1 MKDLI
6 QKFNKNVL
14 NESSLSRLHQ
24 HISEHECAVI
34 SAWRDDTSDMSKCGD
49 SAIVGDKN
57 EARGKNLKA
66 TLLQKGYGV
75 TAIDGSYIENF
86 GDKDVSKHV
95 EVKED
100 SLFVANLNDSSD
112 FAKTIETLGKRFC
125 QDSVLI
131 IPQGGKDAYLVGTN
145 DDQFVGLGNSM
156 SIGDFHAGE
165 EAQIMS
171 KIRGRPIVFREGA
184 APDGTVLETL
194 QNHKGWFKRLA
205 IHTIAKKT
213 LSGE

>member
-34 SAWRDDTSDMSKCGD
+34 SAWRDDTSDMSKCDD
-49 SAIVGDKN
+49 SAVPGDEN
-57 EARGKNLKA
+57 RTRGRDLKA

-86 GDKDVSKHV
+86 GEEDVSKHV

-100 SLFVANLNDSSD
+100 SLFVANMKNTPD
-112 FAKTIETLGKRFC
+112 FAKTIESLGKRFC

-131 IPQGGKDAYLVGTN
+131 IPQGGKDAYLIGTN
-145 DDQFVGLGNSM
+145 DDQFVGLGNTM
-156 SIGDFHAGE
+156 NIGDFHAGE

-194 QNHKGWFKRLA
+194 QDHNGWFKRLA